1 MEWVT
6 LSKKLPPEFYTCME
20 ELQAVDFVLV
30 ELTLYLD
37 THPHDQEAIRQFN
50 EYAKE
55 RKRLKKIVESM
66 YGPLQ
71 QFGNSYSGYP
81 WGWSESPWPWQI

>member
-1 MEWVT
+1 M
-6 LSKKLPPEFYTCME
+6 SKKLPPEFYACME

-30 ELTLYLD
+30 ELTHYLD
-37 THPHDQEAIRQFN
+37 THPHDQEAIQQFN

-81 WGWSESPWPWQI
+81 WGWSEGPWPWQI